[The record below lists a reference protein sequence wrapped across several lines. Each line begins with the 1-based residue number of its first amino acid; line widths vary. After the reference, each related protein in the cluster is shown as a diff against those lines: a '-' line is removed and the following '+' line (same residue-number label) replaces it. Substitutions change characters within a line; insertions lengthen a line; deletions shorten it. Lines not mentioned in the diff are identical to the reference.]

1 MSDAL
6 CGPSNALQNFQ
17 KHTSVDRT
25 LQQDR
30 LVSRQSPSQGFRS
43 QNHSEGI
50 LDPEFAAFES
60 NNLLAGPLPNVQH
73 ASNFVP
79 PAPHMA
85 MVHQPEASNWATDF
99 QGLRISGPAQHITHQ
114 PGPSAAHMHAGPQ
127 QGWHNEF
134 LRQQQQHTPVQQTQT
149 FTPRFQSS
157 FAPGYAIN
165 TSPMSTLAHTQAADQ
180 FSATES
186 FDESAFEAAF
196 EQAKADMT
204 SQFETSVVETQASD
218 LETKADDRNI
228 NEELNVYQT
237 APETIRIGSDTIP
250 QTNKEDPQTMAND
263 ADELARTAGQL
274 LNSVSH
280 DTSQKFRESNFLA
293 LMRRIRDREVQ
304 VEGDEFRETAQSLHP
319 GGKYYPE
326 GKLQQQDEGKR
337 AWRATSQNDYVH
349 ATFDENN
356 SKLPLSRETTT
367 SAPTI
372 NGATLNASDTPNTE
386 PASHSREGDYDTLFA
401 SWNHGDRW
409 A

>member
-1 MSDAL
+1 
-6 CGPSNALQNFQ
+6 
-17 KHTSVDRT
+17 
-25 LQQDR
+25 
-30 LVSRQSPSQGFRS
+30 
-43 QNHSEGI
+43 
-50 LDPEFAAFES
+50 
-60 NNLLAGPLPNVQH
+60 
-73 ASNFVP
+73 
-79 PAPHMA
+79 
-85 MVHQPEASNWATDF
+85 
-99 QGLRISGPAQHITHQ
+99 
-114 PGPSAAHMHAGPQ
+114 MHAGPQ

-304 VEGDEFRETAQSLHP
+304 VEGDEFREVS
-319 GGKYYPE
+319 
-326 GKLQQQDEGKR
+326 
-337 AWRATSQNDYVH
+337 TS
-349 ATFDENN
+349 
-356 SKLPLSRETTT
+356 P
-367 SAPTI
+367 
-372 NGATLNASDTPNTE
+372 
-386 PASHSREGDYDTLFA
+386 
-401 SWNHGDRW
+401 
-409 A
+409 